1 MSDRF
6 CHTVATAST
15 GGNTQG
21 DGRSVTIQT
30 ISGRSGVKHILLL
43 LALAA
48 TVVGGIATDGVAEE
62 KEQKLRFWGDLRGRF
77 EAFRYSE
84 DETGNDKEDRRR
96 IRYRLRLN
104 ATAILNAHATAE
116 IQVGTGDT
124 DNRSGNQTLG
134 SPVDFGP
141 NEFDI
146 RRAYLI
152 MYPYSRGKLP
162 GDRGKWAFQFGRV
175 PMPFVWKNTKDIML
189 WDNDLNPPGASTTF
203 KINAGKN
210 ASVFAN
216 AGYFV
221 IAEKK
226 AAKDPYLAG
235 FQTGIEGGNEDR
247 VIASIRGSFYHYDNL
262 DSLFVQRGVDGSGGV
277 TSSGGNIQDGL
288 TGSNQGGSMDIV
300 ATTVYV
306 KTKKWKMIVWGG
318 YSDNLSAA
326 PSDLFPG
333 VGKESVGWNAG
344 IQGGDKKKTVK
355 VGAGYFYIEA
365 NANASQ
371 FIDSDLLDG
380 RTNRKGVLIY
390 LSRAL
395 FKGVDFNFSGFA
407 SDAIKT
413 DPEFSTSVKG
423 SERSRLMFDLVYKF

>member
-1 MSDRF
+1 MRSNGGGFIMRKIPGRF
-6 CHTVATAST
+6 
-15 GGNTQG
+15 N
-21 DGRSVTIQT
+21 
-30 ISGRSGVKHILLL
+30 VKCILILLV
-43 LALAA
+43 LAA
-48 TVVGGIATDGVAEE
+48 TVMSGLPLDVVAEE
-62 KEQKLRFWGDLRGRF
+62 KEQKLKFWGDLRGRF
-77 EAFRYSE
+77 EAFRFSE
-84 DETGNDKEDRRR
+84 DETGGDKEDRRR
-96 IRYRLRLN
+96 VRYRLRLN

-116 IQVGTGDT
+116 IQIGTGDT

-152 MYPYSRGKLP
+152 MYPYSQGKLP

-203 KINAGKN
+203 NIGLGK
-210 ASVFAN
+210 SLSLFAN

-226 AAKDPYLAG
+226 AAKDPYLSGIQAG
-235 FQTGIEGGNEDR
+235 LEGGDKDR
-247 VIASIRGSFYHYDNL
+247 VTASIRGSFYHYDNL
-262 DSLFVQRGVDGSGGV
+262 DSLFIQRGVDGKGGV
-277 TSSGGNIQDGL
+277 TSSAGNIQDGL

-300 ATTVYV
+300 AATVYV
-306 KTKKWKMIVWGG
+306 KTKKWTMIVWGG
-318 YSDNLSAA
+318 ASENLSAEA
-326 PSDLFPG
+326 SMMSPG
-333 VGKESVGWNAG
+333 VGKESMAWNAG
-344 IQGGDKKKTVK
+344 IQGGDKKKIVK
-355 VGAGYFYIEA
+355 LGVSYFYIEA
-365 NANASQ
+365 NANGSQ

-380 RTNRKGVLIY
+380 RTNRKGALIY

-407 SDAIKT
+407 SDAIET
-413 DPEFSTSVKG
+413 DPGFAESVKG
-423 SERSRLMFDLVYKF
+423 SERTRFMFDLVYKF

>member
-1 MSDRF
+1 
-6 CHTVATAST
+6 
-15 GGNTQG
+15 
-21 DGRSVTIQT
+21 
-30 ISGRSGVKHILLL
+30 
-43 LALAA
+43 
-48 TVVGGIATDGVAEE
+48 VGGFPCDGVAEE

-77 EAFRYSE
+77 EAFRFSE
-84 DETGNDKEDRRR
+84 DELGDDKEDRRR

-152 MYPYSRGKLP
+152 MYPYSKGKLP

-175 PMPFVWKNTKDIML
+175 PIPFIWKNGKDIML
-189 WDNDLNPPGASTTF
+189 WDNDLNPSGMSTTF
-203 KINAGKN
+203 DVGLGK
-210 ASVFAN
+210 SISLFAN

-226 AAKDPYLAG
+226 AAKDPYLS
-235 FQTGIEGGNEDR
+235 GIQGGIQGGDKDR

-262 DSLFVQRGVDGSGGV
+262 DSLFLKRGVDGTGGV
-277 TSSGGNIQDGL
+277 TSSGGNIRDGL
-288 TGSNQGGSMDIV
+288 TGSADGGSMDIV
-300 ATTVYV
+300 AATIYV
-306 KTKKWKMIVWGG
+306 KTKKWKTVAWGG
-318 YSDNLSAA
+318 YSDNLSAEA
-326 PSDLFPG
+326 SKMFPM
-333 VGKESVGWNAG
+333 VGKESVAWNFG
-344 IQGGDKKKTVK
+344 VQGGDKKKIVK
-355 VGAGYFYIEA
+355 LGGSYFYIEA

-380 RTNRKGVLIY
+380 RTNRKGFLIY
-390 LSRAL
+390 LSRYL
-395 FKGVDFNFSGFA
+395 FKGVDFNFTGFA

-413 DPEFSTSVKG
+413 DPDFAESVKD
-423 SERSRLMFDLVYKF
+423 SERTRFMLDLVYKF